1 MSEDVAVPTDPR
13 LDPRQPPLVVA
24 DPCPHG
30 IPANLCQ
37 TLCIEDPAAI
47 ATVSPN
53 RPVGYALALDCH
65 LAGHTSHRLSD
76 TQLLDAIAGAERLE
90 RWITA
95 LRTRMIGVFAVR
107 HPPGS
112 KAAPPGADPH
122 AIAPV
127 SRWLPDQLA
136 IVLGVSIEEARALL
150 AGALRFVQVL
160 PATLADWEAG
170 HIDERKAAAIAQ
182 STGVLSDELARE
194 VEAAILP
201 GAAQAHRRLLRDRL
215 RRAIAKADPE
225 GAKRRHEKAKAD
237 RRMSISR
244 GEDGM
249 ASLYLGGT
257 AEQTEASWQSVD
269 RLARAVGKDDPRTL
283 DQKRLD
289 LAHQLLQ
296 GTLTITDL
304 GSVRTAVDSV
314 LAAAA
319 AGAASTGT
327 AADPGPTDT
336 GAAGAAIP
344 VEMVAEAV
352 AQALQHKPDPNEVIG
367 RKPLIHVVVSLDTL
381 LGGDRPAEIVGHGP
395 IPALTARA
403 LAAGGVWKRLVT
415 DPLSGTLLDHGR
427 TTYSPPDGLADH
439 VKARDVVCRGPLC
452 SRPIREL
459 DHHTP
464 WAGGGETSE
473 ENLLGFCQR
482 DHKLKDAPGWQV
494 ITGPDKSLTWVSPTG
509 HRRTTWP
516 PYDYRHFTDPMPEH
530 PGRTDPGAD
539 GPSTGNAGAGDAGD
553 TDTDTDTDT
562 DAAEPAEPGV
572 TAEPGTT
579 QSVNDPAAP
588 DDVPPPF

>member
-1 MSEDVAVPTDPR
+1 M
-13 LDPRQPPLVVA
+13 VVA

-30 IPANLCQ
+30 IPADLCAV
-37 TLCIEDPAAI
+37 LCTDTPSAI
-47 ATVSPN
+47 ATVDPG

-65 LAGHTSHRLSD
+65 LAGTAPHRLGD
-76 TQLLDAIAGAERLE
+76 IQLLDVIDGAERLE

-95 LRTRMIGVFAVR
+95 LRTRMIGVFAAR

-112 KAAPPGADPH
+112 KAAPPGADPR

-170 HIDERKAAAIAQ
+170 RIDERKAATIAQ
-182 STGVLSDELARE
+182 RTGVLSDELARE

-201 GAAQAHRRLLRDRL
+201 GAAQAHQRLLRDRL

-269 RLARAVGKDDPRTL
+269 RLARAVGQDDPRTL
-283 DQKRLD
+283 AQKRLD

-319 AGAASTGT
+319 ASTGT
-327 AADPGPTDT
+327 AAGPGPADT

-344 VEMVAEAV
+344 AEMVAEAV

-415 DPLSGTLLDHGR
+415 DPLSGALLDHGR

-439 VKARDVVCRGPLC
+439 VKARDVICRGALC
-452 SRPIREL
+452 SRSIREL
-459 DHHTP
+459 DHHIP
-464 WAGGGETSE
+464 WAGGGETNE
-473 ENLLGFCQR
+473 ENLYGFCQ
-482 DHKLKDAPGWQV
+482 H
-494 ITGPDKSLTWVSPTG
+494 
-509 HRRTTWP
+509 
-516 PYDYRHFTDPMPEH
+516 
-530 PGRTDPGAD
+530 GRVM
-539 GPSTGNAGAGDAGD
+539 AG
-553 TDTDTDTDT
+553 
-562 DAAEPAEPGV
+562 V
-572 TAEPGTT
+572 
-579 QSVNDPAAP
+579 
-588 DDVPPPF
+588 